1 MSSTSTVGGGSRGT
15 RRGVAGSQSTGSGG
29 ASLPRVV
36 GGEWTKLATLRST
49 WVLVLVVLV
58 LGIGVATLSGW
69 GVSQALE
76 AAETSGQVPPGG
88 PPGGFQTGPTGQL
101 VPILSST
108 SLAALL
114 LAVLGGLAV
123 TGEYAT
129 GTITATL
136 TAVPRRWPVLLAKAL
151 VLLVLAG
158 VVALVVSFA
167 ALLLGASFFPEDVR
181 VGLGDDGVLGAVLAN
196 AAGMVSLALLGL
208 GVGAVLRSTAGTIT
222 LLVALVFVAP
232 PLLPVFGVDW
242 LTTASEHTPVSAALS
257 FAQLDGSA
265 PYGTTAAVLVLVG
278 WAVVPL
284 VAGLVLLQRRDA

>member
-1 MSSTSTVGGGSRGT
+1 MSSSSVTAPTTGG
-15 RRGVAGSQSTGSGG
+15 AGTGSGG
-29 ASLPRVV
+29 ASVPRVV
-36 GGEWTKLATLRST
+36 RSEWTKLATLRST
-49 WVLVLVVLV
+49 WVLLLVVVV
-58 LGIGVATLSGW
+58 LGVGVATLSGW
-69 GVSQALE
+69 GVSQALD
-76 AAETSGQVPPGG
+76 AASEGQTPPGG

-136 TAVPRRWPVLLAKAL
+136 TAVPRRWAVLAAKAL
-151 VLLVLAG
+151 VLVVLGG
-158 VVALVVSFA
+158 VVALAVSVA
-167 ALLLGASFFPEDVR
+167 ALLLGASFFPADVR
-181 VGLGDDGVLGAVLAN
+181 VGLGDEGVLGAVLAN
-196 AAGMVSLALLGL
+196 AASMVSLALLGL

-265 PYGTTAAVLVLVG
+265 PYGTTTAVLVLVG

-284 VAGLVLLQRRDA
+284 LAGLVALQRRDA

>member
-1 MSSTSTVGGGSRGT
+1 MSTTSAPRASAPSV
-15 RRGVAGSQSTGSGG
+15 TGSAGTG
-29 ASLPRVV
+29 TGRASLPRALRS
-36 GGEWTKLATLRST
+36 EWGKLASLRST
-49 WVLVLVVLV
+49 WVLLLVVVV
-58 LGIGVATLSGW
+58 LGVGVATLSGW

-76 AAETSGQVPPGG
+76 ATDAGSRPPGG

-114 LAVLGGLAV
+114 LAVLGGLSI

-136 TAVPRRWPVLLAKAL
+136 TAVPRRWPVLVAKAVVL
-151 VLLVLAG
+151 VLLTG
-158 VVALVVSFA
+158 VVALGISVA
-167 ALLLGASFFPEDVR
+167 ALLLGASFFPQDVR
-181 VGLGDDGVLGAVLAN
+181 VGLGDDGVPGAVLGN
-196 AAGMVSLALLGL
+196 AASMVVLALLGL
-208 GVGAVLRSTAGTIT
+208 GTGAVLRSTAGTIT

-242 LTTASEHTPVSAALS
+242 LTTAAEHTPVSAALS

-265 PYGTTAAVLVLVG
+265 PYGTTTAVLVLVG
-278 WAVVPL
+278 WALVPL
-284 VAGLVLLQRRDA
+284 LAGLVALQRRDA